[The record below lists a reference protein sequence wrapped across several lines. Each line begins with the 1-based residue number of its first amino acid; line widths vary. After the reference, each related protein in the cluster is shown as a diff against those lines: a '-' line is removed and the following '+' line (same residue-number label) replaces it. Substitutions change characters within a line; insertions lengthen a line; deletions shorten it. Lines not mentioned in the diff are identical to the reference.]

1 MVLTA
6 AFVIVR
12 SSQNCIILQGS
23 HYSQATDG
31 LNVAVN
37 PVQLLS
43 ARMSVPIATE
53 KNPRCEGLRIVSK
66 ADIGGLQHR
75 YDRRAA

>member
-1 MVLTA
+1 M
-6 AFVIVR
+6 R

-23 HYSQATDG
+23 HYSQATVG

-43 ARMSVPIATE
+43 ARVSVQIATE
-53 KNPRCEGLRIVSK
+53 QNPRREGRRIISK
-66 ADIGGLQHR
+66 ADAGGLHHR
-75 YDRRAA
+75 YERRAA